1 MPLNEHW
8 LSFDVDNQRCHGM
21 LHLPLEPHEKPIP
34 CVLMLHGFTGQ
45 ALEPH
50 RFFAHIGRAFAA
62 NGIAAFRFD
71 YRGGGNSEGDFSEMT
86 AQREVQ
92 DARAALRLLD
102 SRPDLDRSR
111 FGLLGLSM
119 GGMVAALTA
128 GVEPFKALSLLAPT
142 KPQHMLGVVRQAKSE
157 AEIDN
162 LFDSGFAG
170 TEFPPTMRFNSR
182 LKVLDFG
189 GNAVSSGFFKG
200 LLELDSVKSV
210 AAHQG
215 ASIVIHGTDDQT
227 VPVAIGQEYAKAL
240 KTVLLEVVGG
250 NHTFDNLEHQDQV
263 IQHLLEFYR
272 SSL

>member
-21 LHLPLEPHEKPIP
+21 LHLPLEPQDKPFP

-50 RFFAHIGRAFAA
+50 RFFAHIARALAA
-62 NGIAAFRFD
+62 NSIAAFRFD
-71 YRGGGNSEGDFSEMT
+71 YRGSGNSEGAFSEMT

-92 DARAALRLLD
+92 DARAALRLLE
-102 SRPDLDRSR
+102 SRSELDRAR

-128 GVEPFKALSLLAPT
+128 GVESLKALSLLAPT
-142 KPQHMLGVVRQAKSE
+142 KPKHMLGRVGEASTAAAIQA
-157 AEIDN
+157 

-170 TEFPPTMRFNSR
+170 LEFPPNARFDTSR
-182 LKVLDFG
+182 RVLDIG
-189 GNAVSSGFFKG
+189 GNPVSSGFFKG
-200 LLELDSVKSV
+200 LLELDSVESV
-210 AAHQG
+210 KNHQG
-215 ASIVIHGTDDQT
+215 ASLVIHGTNDEA
-227 VPVAIGQEYAKAL
+227 VPIDIGREYATTL
-240 KTVLLEVVGG
+240 KTKFLGIEGA
-250 NHTFDNLEHQDQV
+250 NHTFDHLEHQDRV
-263 IQHLLEFYR
+263 IQHLLEFYQ